1 MRPRSRVV
9 AVLVAAVTAV
19 GLSACGDSSSEAGGG
34 ECPSWGDTTV
44 RIGGGA
50 TGGQYFV
57 MGGELSR
64 LINEELDCV
73 RATSAAGT
81 SAEFI
86 RSGLDVVLTIG
97 DNAYSAWS
105 GLGGNSFK
113 EGEQYDYFYGGTGFG
128 TPFFVVAL
136 KDSPLESVDD
146 FGPDNTIATNAPTLT
161 QVLDEYLAAHDV
173 KPKTTIIEGYDQ
185 SLTALRRGQIDAIH
199 YGSAHPNPAL
209 LEAQGSMELKIV
221 KSDPDAL
228 ERFLDGD
235 NLIVEPTTVK
245 AGLYDWITED
255 EPAFSRAMNVIYNKD
270 LNEDLAYEI
279 TKLFYERVDDF
290 ARAVPPAKEDTLEAV
305 QASLD
310 SGTVKYPIHP
320 GARRYFEENGLTIP
334 DTVPAPD
341 APRPDK

>member
-1 MRPRSRVV
+1 MRPRMKV
-9 AVLVAAVTAV
+9 ATLALAAVTAM
-19 GLSACGDSSSEAGGG
+19 GLTACGDDSTEAGEG
-34 ECPSWGDTTV
+34 CPPWGDTTV

-73 RATSAAGT
+73 RATSSAGT

-105 GLGGNSFK
+105 GVGGNSFK

-136 KDSPLESVDD
+136 KDSPLETVDD

-173 KPKTTIIEGYDQ
+173 SPKTTIIEGYDQ

-209 LEAQGSMELKIV
+209 LEAQGSMDLKIV
-221 KSDPDAL
+221 KSDPDSL
-228 ERFLDGD
+228 ERFLSGGK
-235 NLIVEPTTVK
+235 LIVEPSTVE

-255 EPAFSRAMNVIYNKD
+255 EPAFSRSMHMIMHAD
-270 LNEDLAYEI
+270 LHEDLAYEI
-279 TKLFYERVDDF
+279 TRLFYERVEDF
-290 ARAVPPAKEDTLEAV
+290 ARAVPPAKDNTLEAV
-305 QASLD
+305 RVSLD
-310 SGTVKYPIHP
+310 SDTVRYPIHP
-320 GARRYFEENGLTIP
+320 GTRRYLEENDVNIP

-341 APRPDK
+341 AARPNG

>member
-9 AVLVAAVTAV
+9 ALLVAAATTM
-19 GLSACGDSSSEAGGG
+19 GLSACGDSSTADGGD
-34 ECPSWGDTTV
+34 CPSWGDATV
-44 RIGGGA
+44 RVGGGA

-105 GLGGNSFK
+105 GVGGNSFK
-113 EGEQYDYFYGGTGFG
+113 EGEKYDYFYGGTGFG

-136 KDSPLESVDD
+136 KDSPLDSVSDL
-146 FGPDNTIATNAPTLT
+146 GPDDTIATNAPTLT
-161 QVLDEYLAAHDV
+161 QVLDEYLAVHDV
-173 KPKTTIIEGYDQ
+173 SPKTTIIEGYDQ

-209 LEAQGSMELKIV
+209 LEAQSSMELKIV

-228 ERFLDGD
+228 ERYLDGD
-235 NLIVEPTTVK
+235 KLIVEPTTVK

-255 EPAFSRAMNVIYNKD
+255 EPAFSRAMHVIYNKD
-270 LNEDLAYEI
+270 LDEDLAYEI
-279 TKLFYERVDDF
+279 TKLFYERVEDF

-305 QASLD
+305 QTSLD
-310 SGTVKYPIHP
+310 SNTVKYPIHP
-320 GARRYFEENGLTIP
+320 GARRYFEENDVSIP
-334 DTVPAPD
+334 DTVPAVD
-341 APRPDK
+341 APRPNG